1 MKCEIKYAPTNLS
14 EVIYPNNATKLRIE
28 GYASGQLEGHVMLH
42 GPNGTGK
49 TTVAKLLVHAI
60 GGEEASLETKS
71 YDELLGMNDLRS
83 YLLQAGALSNL
94 TTSGKHFLLLN
105 EFDNAK
111 KGVDKLW
118 TALDDCD
125 GRVMVIITTNE
136 PMQIHKSVRSRCD
149 VIEMQG
155 ITAQAALPRVQHA
168 LRAEG
173 VMLSDAQVLYYL
185 KAKEHWLDWRKYMRE
200 ADTLLYMYRN
210 NFVMPAWSGSQPTLK
225 IVQ

>member
-1 MKCEIKYAPTNLS
+1 MKCEIKYAPAQLS

-28 GYASGQLEGHVMLH
+28 GYATSQLEGHVMLH

-49 TTVAKLLVHAI
+49 TTTAKLLVQAI
-60 GGEEASLETKS
+60 GGEDASLETKS
-71 YDELLGMNDLRS
+71 YDELLGMHDLRS
-83 YLLQAGALSNL
+83 YLLQAGAFANL
-94 TTSGKHFLLLN
+94 TTSGKHFLLFN

-111 KGVDKLW
+111 KGVDRFW

-125 GRVMVIITTNE
+125 GRVMAIITTND
-136 PMQIHKSVRSRCD
+136 PMTIHRSVRSRCD
-149 VIEMQG
+149 VIDMPG
-155 ITAQAALPRVQHA
+155 ITAMAALPRVQHA

-173 VMLSDAQVLYYL
+173 LLLPDAQVLHYL

-200 ADTLLYMYRN
+200 ADTLLYMHRN
-210 NFVMPAWSGSQPTLK
+210 NFSMPTWSGSPPTLK